1 MRLEFP
7 SFLEFGLDASA
18 EILTRAFDDYFV
30 RIPFTRLMLLNLVRA
45 DSVDLTV
52 SRVFLRDGA
61 AVGAAWIARR
71 GWTCRLAGMG
81 VVPEAR
87 RAGVGGA
94 AVDQLL
100 DEAKGRG
107 DRTMFLEVIEQ
118 NTAAVELYR
127 AHGFETIR
135 RLIGFAGPPPS
146 IRAAPAE
153 LVQVDLREVAEAV
166 IRHGAPDLP
175 WQLSGETIAQLTPPA
190 VAYRL
195 DDAWLAMTDPTQPAV
210 VVRALIAQRE
220 VHGRGRE
227 LALLRAVMA
236 KYPEV
241 TGWQF
246 HPIWPEELSDLIG
259 PIGFARSPLAQWQMM
274 KRLL

>member
-1 MRLEFP
+1 MKLEFP
-7 SFLEFGLDASA
+7 SFLEFGLDATA
-18 EILTRAFDDYFV
+18 DILTRAFDDYFV

-52 SRVFLRDGA
+52 SRVFVRDGA

-87 RAGVGGA
+87 RTGVGGA
-94 AVDQLL
+94 AVLQLL
-100 DEAKGRG
+100 DEAKTRG
-107 DRTMFLEVIEQ
+107 ERTMVLEVIEQ
-118 NTAAVELYR
+118 NNAAVELYR
-127 AHGFETIR
+127 AHGLDIIR
-135 RLIGFAGPPPS
+135 RLIGFAGPRPS
-146 IRAAPAE
+146 ISSASGD

-190 VAYRL
+190 VGYRM
-195 DDAWLAMTDPTQPAV
+195 DDAWLAITDPTRPAV
-210 VVRALIAQRE
+210 VVRALIAQRDAQ
-220 VHGRGRE
+220 GRGRE

-246 HPIWPEELSDLIG
+246 HPIWPEELSDLIS
-259 PIGFARSPLAQWQMM
+259 PIGFARSSLAQWQM